1 MARAEQN
8 TTILTVSDA
17 DSGRLD
23 QYLVRELP
31 SHSRSTLQ
39 NWIRAGLVLVNGT
52 PTKSGFDLSPGDVI
66 EIAPVPKA
74 EHDDI
79 DQPSVPLNI
88 LFEDDAILIINKP
101 AGLTIHPGAG
111 THGQPTVA
119 SAFKAYMGSKA
130 LPGDEDRPG
139 IVHRLDKETTG
150 VMVLAKT
157 PEALRNLAAQFKDK
171 TNFRE
176 YVALLD
182 GVLPEDEIMLETYLY
197 RDPRHRLRFAS
208 MSIEEHMIESQ
219 SGRDLQGYR
228 YAKSFFNKR
237 KVYGNRLTL
246 ATVRLSTGR
255 THQIRVHAKQ
265 LKCAVVGDNLY
276 APTLRLPQGFAPDV
290 RAALEAVDR
299 QLLHARRLG
308 ITHPVDGRRLA
319 FEAPLPDAFRS
330 VLELLEKYNSAAD

>member
-8 TTILTVSDA
+8 PTIITVSET

-31 SHSRSTLQ
+31 SFSRSTLQ
-39 NWIRAGLVLVNGT
+39 NWIKEGLILVNGAT
-52 PTKSGFDLSPGDVI
+52 AKTGFQISAGDVI
-66 EIAPVPKA
+66 TITPTVKEEKSELDA
-74 EHDDI
+74 
-79 DQPSVPLNI
+79 PSVPLDI
-88 LFEDDAILIINKP
+88 LYEDDSIIVINKP

-111 THGQPTVA
+111 TKGQPTVA
-119 SAFKAYMGSKA
+119 SAFKAYMGAKA

-157 PEALRNLAAQFKDK
+157 SDALRHLAGQFKDK

-176 YVALLD
+176 YVTLLD
-182 GVLPEDEIMLETYLY
+182 GVLPEDEIMIESYLY

-208 MSIEEHMIESQ
+208 MTPEEYQIEVLN
-219 SGRDLQGYR
+219 GRDMQGYR

-255 THQIRVHAKQ
+255 THQIRVHART

-290 RAALEAVDR
+290 RAILESADR

-308 ITHPVDGRRLA
+308 IVHPVDGRRLA
-319 FEAPLPDAFRS
+319 FEAPLPPAFRS
-330 VLELLEKYNSAAD
+330 VLELLEKYNIAAE

>member
-1 MARAEQN
+1 MARTEQKP
-8 TTILTVSDA
+8 TIITVSET

-23 QYLVRELP
+23 QFLVRELP
-31 SHSRSTLQ
+31 SFSRSALQ
-39 NWIRAGLVLVNGT
+39 SWIKEGLILVNGST
-52 PTKSGFDLSPGDVI
+52 AKTGFQISPGDVI
-66 EIAPVPKA
+66 EITPAAK
-74 EHDDI
+74 EKTNDI
-79 DQPSVPLNI
+79 DAPSVPLDI
-88 LFEDDAILIINKP
+88 LYEDDAILIINKP

-111 THGQPTVA
+111 TKGQPTVA

-157 PEALRNLAAQFKDK
+157 TEALRHLATQFKDK

-176 YVALLD
+176 YVTLLD
-182 GVLPEDEIMLETYLY
+182 GVLPEDEVMIESYLH

-208 MSIEEHMIESQ
+208 MSPEEYQIEVLEGHDM
-219 SGRDLQGYR
+219 QGYR

-246 ATVRLSTGR
+246 ATVKLSTGR
-255 THQIRVHAKQ
+255 THQIRVHAKT

-276 APTLRLPQGFAPDV
+276 APTLRLPTGFAPELRDI
-290 RAALEAVDR
+290 LESADK
-299 QLLHARRLG
+299 QFLHARRLG
-308 ITHPVDGRRLA
+308 ITHPIDGRRLA
-319 FEAPLPDAFRS
+319 FEAPLPAPFRS
-330 VLELLEKYNSAAD
+330 VLELLEKYNNAAE

>member
-1 MARAEQN
+1 MARTEQKP
-8 TTILTVSDA
+8 TILTVSES

-39 NWIRAGLVLVNGT
+39 NWIKEGLVLVNGA
-52 PTKSGFDLSPGDVI
+52 PTKTGFQLSPGDTI
-66 EIAPVPKA
+66 EITHVVSEEKD
-74 EHDDI
+74 ELDT
-79 DQPSVPLNI
+79 PSVPLDI
-88 LFEDDAILIINKP
+88 LYEDDAILIINKP

-111 THGQPTVA
+111 TKGQPTVA

-130 LPGDEDRPG
+130 LPGDSDRPG

-157 PEALRNLAAQFKDK
+157 TEALRHLAAQFKDK

-176 YVALLD
+176 YVTLLD
-182 GVLPEDEIMLETYLY
+182 GVLPEDEIMIESYLY

-208 MSIEEHMIESQ
+208 MTPEEYQLEVLNGHDM
-219 SGRDLQGYR
+219 QGYR

-255 THQIRVHAKQ
+255 THQIRVHARTMKT
-265 LKCAVVGDNLY
+265 AVVGDNLY
-276 APTLRLPQGFAPDV
+276 APTLRLPQGFAPEI
-290 RAALEAVDR
+290 REILENADR
-299 QLLHARRLG
+299 QFLHARRLG

-319 FEAPLPDAFRS
+319 FEAPLPPAFRS
-330 VLELLEKYNSAAD
+330 VLELLEKYNNAAE

>member
-23 QYLVRELP
+23 QYLARELS

-39 NWIRAGLVLVNGT
+39 NWIRAGLVLVNGAKA
-52 PTKSGFDLSPGDVI
+52 KSGFDLSPGDVV
-66 EIAPVPKA
+66 EIHHVSQNNNS
-74 EHDDI
+74 DMV
-79 DQPSVPLNI
+79 QPTIPLNI
-88 LFEDDAILIINKP
+88 LYEDDAILVINKP

-119 SAFKAYMGSKA
+119 GAFRAYMGSKA

-157 PEALRNLAAQFKDK
+157 TEALRHLAAQFKEK
-171 TNFRE
+171 SNFRE
-176 YVALLD
+176 YVTLLD
-182 GVLPEDEIMLETYLY
+182 GVLPEDEVMIESYLH

-208 MSIEEHMIESQ
+208 MSPEEYMIEQ
-219 SGRDLQGYR
+219 GSGKDMQGYR
-228 YAKSFFNKR
+228 YAKSFFAKR

-255 THQIRVHAKQ
+255 THQIRVHARE

-276 APTLRLPQGFAPDV
+276 APTLRLPKGFAPEV
-290 RAALEAVDR
+290 RDALEAVDR

-308 ITHPVDGRRLA
+308 IVHPVDGRRLA
-319 FEAPLPDAFRS
+319 FEAPLPNEFRS
-330 VLELLEKYNSAAD
+330 VLELLEKYNIAS

>member
-1 MARAEQN
+1 MARAEQT

-17 DSGRLD
+17 NTGRLD

-31 SHSRSTLQ
+31 SYSRSTIQ
-39 NWIRAGLVLVNGT
+39 NWIRAGLVLVNGA
-52 PTKSGFDLSPGDVI
+52 PTKSGFDLSPGDTI
-66 EIAPVPKA
+66 EISKA
-74 EHDDI
+74 DRPAHDDI
-79 DQPSVPLNI
+79 DAPSIPLDI

-111 THGQPTVA
+111 TQGQPTVA

-157 PEALRNLAAQFKDK
+157 PEALRHLAGQFKDK
-171 TNFRE
+171 SNFRE

-182 GVLPEDEIMLETYLY
+182 GVLPEDEIMLESYLY
-197 RDPRHRLRFAS
+197 RDPRHRLRFAT
-208 MSIEEHMIESQ
+208 MSIEEQMLEVQ
-219 SGRDLQGYR
+219 AGKEMQGYR

-290 RAALEAVDR
+290 RAALEAVGR

-308 ITHPVDGRRLA
+308 IIHPVDGRRLA
-319 FEAPLPDAFRS
+319 FEAPLPIEFRS
-330 VLELLEKYNSAAD
+330 VLELLEKYNIASD

>member
-8 TTILTVSDA
+8 TTILTVSDTE
-17 DSGRLD
+17 SGRLD

-31 SHSRSTLQ
+31 NYSRSTLQ
-39 NWIRAGLVLVNGT
+39 NWIRSGLVLVNGA
-52 PTKSGFDLSPGDVI
+52 PTKSGFDLSPGDHI
-66 EIAPVPKA
+66 EILKA
-74 EHDDI
+74 EKPEHDDI
-79 DQPSVPLNI
+79 DQPSIPLDI
-88 LFEDDAILIINKP
+88 LYEDDAILIINKP

-157 PEALRNLAAQFKDK
+157 TEALRHLAGQFKDK

-182 GVLPEDEIMLETYLY
+182 GVLPADEIMLESYLY

-208 MSIEEHMIESQ
+208 MSPEEHQIESL
-219 SGRDLQGYR
+219 SSEMQGYR

-265 LKCAVVGDNLY
+265 LKAAVVGDNLY
-276 APTLRLPQGFAPDV
+276 APSLVLPKGFAPEV
-290 RAALEAVDR
+290 RTALESVGR

-308 ITHPVDGRRLA
+308 ITHPIDGRRLA
-319 FEAPLPDAFRS
+319 FEAPLPQEFRS
-330 VLELLEKYNSAAD
+330 VLELLEKYNIAAD

>member
-8 TTILTVSDA
+8 PTILTVSES

-31 SHSRSTLQ
+31 SYSRSSLQ
-39 NWIRAGLVLVNGT
+39 NWIKAGLILVNGST
-52 PTKSGFDLSPGDVI
+52 AKTGYDLSPGDVI
-66 EIAPVPKA
+66 EISQA
-74 EHDDI
+74 EVDVKDDL
-79 DQPSVPLNI
+79 DQPSVPLDI
-88 LFEDDAILIINKP
+88 LYEDDAILIINKP

-111 THGQPTVA
+111 TKGQPTVA
-119 SAFKAYMGSKA
+119 SAFKAYMGAKA
-130 LPGDEDRPG
+130 LPGDQDRPG

-157 PEALRNLAAQFKDK
+157 TDALRHLAAQFKDK
-171 TNFRE
+171 SNFRE
-176 YVALLD
+176 YVTLLD
-182 GVLPEDEIMLETYLY
+182 GVLPSDEMMIESYLY

-208 MSIEEHMIESQ
+208 MTPEEYQIEVLN
-219 SGRDLQGYR
+219 GRDMQGYR

-255 THQIRVHAKQ
+255 THQIRVHART

-276 APTLRLPQGFAPDV
+276 APTLRLPQGFAPDI
-290 RAALEAVDR
+290 RTILESADR

-308 ITHPVDGRRLA
+308 IIHPVDGRRLA
-319 FEAPLPDAFRS
+319 FEAPLPSTFRS
-330 VLELLEKYNSAAD
+330 VLELLEKYNIAAE